1 MPRKSTHTYTL
12 DLFSQRHH
20 PAAGHPELI
29 WPEAG
34 RFPLNLDAVNV
45 QHSVLPDLKQSREPL
60 IITGFAALDRI
71 IDFVAEAD
79 VQARVRIVFGSEPF
93 PSHRGSFE
101 VNRGSFP
108 KEMENYWLER
118 GVSLRLS
125 AKLLL
130 CIERL
135 KSRHTLARYVAGGG
149 GRLHAKIYCSEDA
162 ATLGSSNF
170 TRPGMESQL
179 EANARFTRNKD
190 KQRYLELVQIAENYW
205 AMGTDYNDDL
215 IALLEKLLRWV
226 TWQEALARACAE
238 LLEGDWA
245 KAYLRGEYL
254 PGDVTLW
261 PSQKQGIA
269 QALYILS
276 RQGSV
281 LVADATGSGKTRMGV
296 HLIGAVADDI
306 LRKGRI
312 RQGKAL
318 MVCPPPVQQNW
329 EWESH
334 LAGVPIDTYSH
345 GTLSHAKSRRHELT
359 LEALRRAQI
368 LCVDEGHNFLNL
380 GSTRTQKILRHMAD
394 HVLLFTA
401 TPINRSVKDL
411 LRIVDLLGA
420 DNLQEDTLKM
430 FRKLLGAKNLNRTFT
445 EPELKVLRKEIQ
457 RFTVRRTKRM
467 LNELIK
473 REPEH
478 YRDKNGNKC
487 RFPKHKPRV
496 YSLHES
502 NQDRKLAREIRDLAN
517 QLHGVT
523 HFSKTIELPEA
534 LARIGVTE
542 ERYLQGRLLGATK
555 LARYIIMA
563 SLRSSRIA
571 LAEHIVGT
579 RQAVHDYALENFHK
593 HQTTGNVLA
602 TIEKLKG
609 RPPKSKL
616 SIDLPH
622 WLSDETAHRKACEHD
637 EEIYRKIYHLLGQMS
652 DAREANKA
660 RQIIDLMKKH
670 ELLLAFDSKPISLAE
685 IERQINKQTNKY
697 RIVTA
702 TGDQGSQRSD
712 VLDIFGLDSDET
724 GVIGL
729 CSDSL
734 SEGVNLQRASALLHL
749 DMPTV
754 VRFAEQRVGRIDRM
768 DTPHPAIEVWWPKDA
783 PEFALSSDE
792 RFVERYET
800 VDALLGANMPLPE
813 EMHASS
819 SDHPVSVDE
828 IIQEYEKDD
837 AFRPWDGIH
846 DAFASVRS
854 LVCGENAL
862 IDNDTYE
869 HYRNIRARVLS
880 RVSVIKSRSPWAF
893 FCIKGGSFDAPR
905 WVFLPNT
912 MGAAVTE
919 LDDVCSHL
927 RERLNEDV
935 ENLQPDENTAEQLEI
950 FLQGLSFIER
960 TLLPRKK
967 QRALEEM
974 EHFLSQVMKKHSR
987 EMDSSSME
995 IYQSIIDMLSN
1006 PNPYRQPDW
1015 DEVAARWL
1023 DVIRPVWYEKLKE
1036 SRQKPLLLRDI
1047 RKDLLGNWRQI
1058 SETVIAKFTEFP
1070 VLPTPDERVSACIIG
1085 VN

>member
-1 MPRKSTHTYTL
+1 MSRHKSDTSYTL
-12 DLFSQRHH
+12 DLFSQRRH
-20 PAAGHPELI
+20 PAAEHPELT
-29 WPEAG
+29 WPEAA
-34 RFPLNLDAVNV
+34 RFPLNLDTIFV

-60 IITGFAALDRI
+60 IVTGFAALDRI
-71 IDFVAEAD
+71 IDFVADADAEAH
-79 VQARVRIVFGSEPF
+79 VRIVFGSEPF
-93 PSHRGSFE
+93 PSRRESFE
-101 VNRGSFP
+101 VGGASFP
-108 KEMENYWLER
+108 KEVEHYWLER
-118 GVSLRLS
+118 GISLRLS
-125 AKLLL
+125 AKLLQ

-135 KSRHTLARYVAGGG
+135 KSRHTLARYVAGSG
-149 GRLHAKIYCSEDA
+149 GRLHAKIYCGDSA

-170 TRPGMESQL
+170 TRPGMEAQL
-179 EANARFTRNKD
+179 EANARFTRGKD
-190 KQRYLELVQIAENYW
+190 RQRYEELVQIAENYW
-205 AMGTDYNDDL
+205 TMGVDYNEQL
-215 IALLEKLLRWV
+215 IRLLERLLRRV
-226 TWQEALARACAE
+226 SWQEALARACAE

-245 KAYLRGEYL
+245 QAYLRGEYL

-269 QALYILS
+269 QALYILA

-318 MVCPPPVQQNW
+318 MVCPPPVLPNW

-401 TPINRSVKDL
+401 TPINRSARDL

-430 FRKLLGAKNLNRTFT
+430 FRKLLGARHINRTFT
-445 EPELKVLRKEIQ
+445 EPELDVLRKEIQ

-467 LNELIK
+467 LNELI
-473 REPEH
+473 RRDPEH
-478 YRDKNGNKC
+478 YRDKNGKPC
-487 RFPKHKPRV
+487 HFPRHKPEV
-496 YSLHES
+496 YALHES
-502 NQDRKLAREIRDLAN
+502 DADRALAGEIRGLADE
-517 QLHGVT
+517 LYGVT
-523 HFSKTIELPEA
+523 HFRKTIELPDA
-534 LARIGVTE
+534 LARMGVTE
-542 ERYLQGRLLGATK
+542 DRYLAGRLHAAKK

-579 RQAVHDYALENFHK
+579 RQAVQDFGLDNFHK
-593 HQTTGNVLA
+593 QKPTGNVLE
-602 TIEKLKG
+602 TIDKLKD
-609 RPPKSKL
+609 RLPNSKL
-616 SIDLPH
+616 SIDLPD
-622 WLSDETAHRKACEHD
+622 WLSDEDAHRKACEHD
-637 EEIYRKIYHLLGQMS
+637 KKIYRKIYQLLGRMS
-652 DAREANKA
+652 DAREVNKA
-660 RQIIDLMKKH
+660 RQILALMKKH
-670 ELLLAFDSKPISLAE
+670 DLLLAFDSKPISLAE
-685 IERQINKQTNKY
+685 IERQITRLTDKY
-697 RIVTA
+697 RVITA
-702 TGDQGSQRSD
+702 TGDQASQRSD
-712 VLDIFGLDSDET
+712 VLEIFGLDSEASK
-724 GVIGL
+724 VIGL

-754 VRFAEQRVGRIDRM
+754 VRIAEQRVGRIDRM
-768 DTPHPAIEVWWPKDA
+768 DSPHRTIQVWWPQDA

-800 VDALLGANMPLPE
+800 VEALLGSNMPLPD
-813 EMHASS
+813 EMHVTHAK
-819 SDHPVSVDE
+819 PISVDE
-828 IIQEYEKDD
+828 IIREYEQDNE
-837 AFRPWDGIH
+837 FRQWDGIQ
-846 DAFASVRS
+846 DAFAPVRS
-854 LVCGENAL
+854 LVSGQNAL
-862 IDNDTYE
+862 IDADTYE
-869 HYRNIRARVLS
+869 HYRKIRARVLS
-880 RVSVIKSRSPWAF
+880 RVSVVKSQAPWAF
-893 FCIKGGSFDAPR
+893 FCITGGSFDAPR
-905 WVFLPNT
+905 WVFLPSY

-919 LDDVCSHL
+919 LDDVCTHL
-927 RERLNEDV
+927 RERLGEKITDL
-935 ENLQPDENTAEQLEI
+935 ELDQKAASQLEK

-974 EHFLSQVMKKHSR
+974 EYFIQAMLKQSAQELDQEKL
-987 EMDSSSME
+987 DA
-995 IYQSIIDMLSN
+995 YQALLDMLIC
-1006 PNPYRQPDW
+1006 PNPYQQPDW

-1023 DVIRPVWYEKLKE
+1023 DIIRLIWYEKLKE
-1036 SRQKPLLLRDI
+1036 SRTQPLLLKDI
-1047 RKDLLGNWRQI
+1047 RKDL
-1058 SETVIAKFTEFP
+1058 IASRSRICEAIYTEFKSFP
-1070 VLPTPDERVSACIIG
+1070 VLPTPDERITACIIG
-1085 VN
+1085 MS